1 MAVGTP
7 LLIAIITLSLYFALT
22 RFEIVP
28 ESLGGFSTSQMI
40 NAVFILLAAWIV
52 SVFWQNLVQTY
63 GAMIAERTETDLNR
77 LIPILLVTVRYLI
90 WFMVFLLLLANF
102 NIDITALL
110 AAAGIAGIALALAAQ
125 DLLSNFLRRCDHC
138 H

>member
-1 MAVGTP
+1 V
-7 LLIAIITLSLYFALT
+7 
-22 RFEIVP
+22 
-28 ESLGGFSTSQMI
+28 I
-40 NAVFILLAAWIV
+40 NAVFILLIAWIV
-52 SVFWQNLVQTY
+52 SVFFNNLIRTY
-63 GAMIAERTETDLNR
+63 GAVIAVRTETDLNR
-77 LIPILLVTVRYLI
+77 MILILLLTVRYLI
-90 WFMVFLLLLANF
+90 WFVVFLLLLANF